1 MKARLVVFPIKGRKW
16 CFARSVDPA
25 AADSQAAHTPST
37 LRDLWNRI
45 SSNPKPLN
53 TNAELLLDFASNK
66 MNKAWVGLE
75 KAPEGTLK
83 NKLYGL
89 GLRLLARVKPSEI
102 FLKSISKEVS
112 KVHVAFPS
120 RSSLNA
126 RLVRRRLRHVALRNC
141 YLIIRGNFIHK
152 KYFYGSV
159 SLLPFTFAFSV
170 LPLPNIPFFWISFR
184 TYSHWQALQ
193 VCMMFLDIVTNFMLM
208 WLCWV
213 IVNKKNASFVNNNII
228 AYKRHIHASELC
240 TVHDRV
246 IPILS
251 FHIFSIQVLEPSEE
265 LEKLLCIGGANDG
278 VNKNA
283 VSDIC
288 KTFHLNKN
296 DILKFWDSM

>member
-53 TNAELLLDFASNK
+53 ANAELLLDFASNK

-120 RSSLNA
+120 SLNA
-126 RLVRRRLRHVALRNC
+126 RLVRRRLRHVAL
-141 YLIIRGNFIHK
+141 RGNFIHK

-193 VCMMFLDIVTNFMLM
+193 GSERLLRLVSDCIETQKSDAS
-208 WLCWV
+208 
-213 IVNKKNASFVNNNII
+213 NKSKDE
-228 AYKRHIHASELC
+228 IHKSLGC
-240 TVHDRV
+240 
-246 IPILS
+246 PW
-251 FHIFSIQVLEPSEE
+251 VLEPSEE
-265 LEKLLCIGGANDG
+265 LEKLLCIGDANDG

>member
-112 KVHVAFPS
+112 KVHVAYP
-120 RSSLNA
+120 SSLNA
-126 RLVRRRLRHVALRNC
+126 RLVRRRLRHVALRF
-141 YLIIRGNFIHK
+141 YLCLTSHSFGFR
-152 KYFYGSV
+152 
-159 SLLPFTFAFSV
+159 FALILTGKLSREARD
-170 LPLPNIPFFWISFR
+170 FF
-184 TYSHWQALQ
+184 
-193 VCMMFLDIVTNFMLM
+193 
-208 WLCWV
+208 
-213 IVNKKNASFVNNNII
+213 
-228 AYKRHIHASELC
+228 
-240 TVHDRV
+240 
-246 IPILS
+246 
-251 FHIFSIQVLEPSEE
+251 
-265 LEKLLCIGGANDG
+265 G
-278 VNKNA
+278 
-283 VSDIC
+283 
-288 KTFHLNKN
+288 
-296 DILKFWDSM
+296 